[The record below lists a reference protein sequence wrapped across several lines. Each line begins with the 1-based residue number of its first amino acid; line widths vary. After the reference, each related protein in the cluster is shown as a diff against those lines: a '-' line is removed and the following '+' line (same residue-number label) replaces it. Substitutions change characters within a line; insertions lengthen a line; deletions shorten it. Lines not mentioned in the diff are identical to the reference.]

1 MRDKKG
7 ISPLIATVLVIGFTI
22 VLAALVLTWGQD
34 LFKDMQDDAAEGAT
48 LSKCTY
54 LLTGVSLKSADYDG
68 TTVSLIIDNNNANN
82 IDLVDTN
89 LKLYYGGKGA
99 AVVCEGA
106 GKVPAGNAK
115 PVKCDIVVDSGDVMP
130 TANDGDDVTGD
141 AEATQIGAYGYIVTS
156 KEEDGTTNKG
166 KCPDELGRANLVQP

>member
-54 LLTGVSLKSADYDG
+54 LLTGVSLKSATYASG
-68 TTVSLIIDNNNANN
+68 VATLVIDNNNANN
-82 IDLVDTN
+82 IDLVETN
-89 LKLYYGGKGA
+89 LKVYYGGEGA
-99 AVVCEGA
+99 ASVCEGA
-106 GKVPAGNAK
+106 GAVPAGNANK
-115 PVKCDIVVDSGDVMP
+115 VTCTITGDNIPADGDVS
-130 TANDGDDVTGD
+130 
-141 AEATQIGAYGYIVTS
+141 QIGAYAYIVTS
-156 KEEDGTTNKG
+156 EEEDGSTKSG
-166 KCPDELGRANLVQP
+166 KCPDELGRANIA